1 MLSFDF
7 YFCVVL
13 SPKNRYSF
21 ISLATA
27 LVLIIST
34 ANAQEN
40 SQDNTSD
47 RATTRL
53 SHGLE
58 VSGGYPFIINGN
70 TPRSLKQ
77 TSFSVSLDYDIQFH
91 KYLSATAGVRYAN
104 GLTSL
109 IESPAALSNLEVLRS
124 GSKLTSA
131 LGVQYNFLPMTGKW
145 QNSIFHPYVG
155 VSLGFS
161 WNNLKYSLD
170 QYSYRV
176 SGDSIVNSYYHYWS
190 DGTIRGMPEGLGNAS
205 IIERDN
211 IYETVLPGFTEDDFS
226 LAAIVQ
232 VGVRIRL
239 FKFLGLVA
247 TVDYQY
253 DHWFGNVEDVQIE
266 SIAYKTD
273 EHSVLVN
280 LGLYFS
286 LK

>member
-1 MLSFDF
+1 M
-7 YFCVVL
+7 L

-53 SHGLE
+53 RHGLE

-124 GSKLTSA
+124 GSKLTSV
-131 LGVQYNFLPMTGKW
+131 LGIEYSFLPRTGKW
-145 QNSIFHPYVG
+145 QNTIFHPYMG

-161 WNNLKYSLD
+161 WNNLKYSVD
-170 QYSYRV
+170 QML
-176 SGDSIVNSYYHYWS
+176 GDSLLYHYWS
-190 DGTIRGMPEGLGNAS
+190 DGTIRDMPEGLGIAS
-205 IIERDN
+205 IIEKDN
-211 IYETVLPGFTEDDFS
+211 IYETVLPNFS
-226 LAAIVQ
+226 
-232 VGVRIRL
+232 
-239 FKFLGLVA
+239 
-247 TVDYQY
+247 
-253 DHWFGNVEDVQIE
+253 E
-266 SIAYKTD
+266 SLLSADSEQETNI
-273 EHSVLVN
+273 
-280 LGLYFS
+280 
-286 LK
+286 